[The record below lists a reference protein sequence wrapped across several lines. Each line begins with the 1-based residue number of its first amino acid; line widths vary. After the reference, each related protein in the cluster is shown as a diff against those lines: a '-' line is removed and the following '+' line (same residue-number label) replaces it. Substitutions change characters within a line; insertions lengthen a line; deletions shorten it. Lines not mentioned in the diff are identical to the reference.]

1 MNETLSKAIMLR
13 TNLRNKFLKNRSN
26 ENKTNYVK
34 QRYYCVSLLRKTK
47 REYYS
52 NLDEKNICDNK
63 TFWKIV
69 KPMLSKKIKSNER
82 ITLIENDEIIKT
94 EKGTA
99 KVLNAFFSNIV
110 QNLDIQQYN
119 VDDPI
124 CENINDPLLKAI
136 VRYRN
141 HPSIVAIKK
150 FCNSK
155 SHFSFKNVQ
164 KEEILKELNNLNINK
179 ATQNTDVP
187 TKIIKE
193 NSDIFGDFIFSNLN
207 CCINTSS
214 YSSLLKRAD
223 ITPVHKKDSKNKENN
238 YRPVSILSNISKLYE
253 RIMFKQMLEYFEK
266 SFFPKYQCR
275 FRKGFSAQYCLVAML
290 EKWKSATDNKKL
302 FGALLSDLSKAFDY
316 DLLIAKLN
324 AYGFNMSACDL
335 YVVILKIVCKEQK

>member
-1 MNETLSKAIMLR
+1 MNKTLSKAIMLR

-34 QRYYCVSLLRKTK
+34 QRNHCLSLLRKTK

-52 NLDEKNICDNK
+52 NLDEKKICDSK
-63 TFWKIV
+63 TFWKTV

-82 ITLIENDEIIKT
+82 IDLIENDEIIKT
-94 EKGTA
+94 EKGIA
-99 KVLNAFFSNIV
+99 NVLNAFFSNIV

-164 KEEILKELNNLNINK
+164 KEQILKELNNLNINK
-179 ATQNTDVP
+179 STQNTDIP
-187 TKIIKE
+187 TKTTKE
-193 NSDIFGDFIFSNLN
+193 NSDMFGDFIFSNLN

-214 YSSLLKRAD
+214 YPSLLKRAD
-223 ITPVHKKDSKNKENN
+223 ITPVHKKDSERKKTITDQLVYCQTSPRCMKGLCLNKCQNSLKVLFFLDIN
-238 YRPVSILSNISKLYE
+238 VDLKRVLVVST
-253 RIMFKQMLEYFEK
+253 
-266 SFFPKYQCR
+266 
-275 FRKGFSAQYCLVAML
+275 V
-290 EKWKSATDNKKL
+290 
-302 FGALLSDLSKAFDY
+302 
-316 DLLIAKLN
+316 
-324 AYGFNMSACDL
+324 
-335 YVVILKIVCKEQK
+335 